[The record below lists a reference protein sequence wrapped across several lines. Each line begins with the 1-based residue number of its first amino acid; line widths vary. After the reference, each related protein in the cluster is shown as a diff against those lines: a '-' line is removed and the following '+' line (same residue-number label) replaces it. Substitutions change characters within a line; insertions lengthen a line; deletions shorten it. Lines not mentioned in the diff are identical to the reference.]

1 MECNDTFEMHGR
13 GKLRKRCL
21 NCKPAPS
28 SKQTIESNTTVN
40 TPKTEEEDS
49 VESNDVVVDEHSQ
62 LVMDIMRNLGIGN

>member
-1 MECNDTFEMHGR
+1 MHGR